1 MHMRRLLNFI
11 AVVILLKDCYVYVIL
26 FFLILNLTVS
36 CWLLL
41 LLVIPPILC
50 SFILLSAFGLMKYDP
65 KKKLWEL
72 LDYRNKRILVA
83 GFSHSGDS
91 AIDRP
96 NIKLAMT
103 WEIVQNHP
111 TDSTIFIIFGSGGR
125 GKHTH
130 TEFLHRH
137 WISARRHLFLA
148 W

>member
-26 FFLILNLTVS
+26 FFYTQFECV
-36 CWLLL
+36 
-41 LLVIPPILC
+41 LLVVIATGDSTDFVFLH
-50 SFILLSAFGLMKYDP
+50 FIIGFRPDEVRP
-65 KKKLWEL
+65 EKKLWEL